1 MKKLLLGVAY
11 DDETNTYSV
20 DIPAGSNVAETAF
33 GVAVVVKCLVRDE
46 VIDDGK
52 VFLDML
58 NKYITDP
65 QYEELKDDEENKE
78 GEK

>member
-33 GVAVVVKCLVRDE
+33 SVAVVVKCMVRDK
-46 VIDDGK
+46 VIEDGK
-52 VFLDML
+52 VFTDML

-65 QYEELKDDEENKE
+65 QYEEVKENDE